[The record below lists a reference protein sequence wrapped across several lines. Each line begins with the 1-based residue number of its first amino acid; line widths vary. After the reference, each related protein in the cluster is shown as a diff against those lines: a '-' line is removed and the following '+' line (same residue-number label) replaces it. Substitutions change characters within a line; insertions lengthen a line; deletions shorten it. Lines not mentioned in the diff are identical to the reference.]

1 MQNLIRAKLGNYLKD
16 CARVLSIAKRPN
28 LAEYKQVAKLTGLG
42 MVVIGLLG
50 LLVTIVFS
58 LFKL

>member
-1 MQNLIRAKLGNYLKD
+1 MILAKLGNYLKD

-42 MVVIGLLG
+42 IAVIGLVG
-50 LLVTIVFS
+50 LLVTLVFS
-58 LFKL
+58 LLKI

>member
-1 MQNLIRAKLGNYLKD
+1 MIRAKLGNYLKD

-42 MVVIGLLG
+42 IAVIGLVG
-50 LLVTIVFS
+50 LLVTMAFS
-58 LFKL
+58 LLKI

>member
-1 MQNLIRAKLGNYLKD
+1 
-16 CARVLSIAKRPN
+16 VLSIAKRPN

-42 MVVIGLLG
+42 IAVIGLVG

-58 LFKL
+58 LFKI